1 MQMDYDKL
9 KVILESIDF
18 KPINSFISESNP
30 IEALKINFNPESRD
44 ENLEMIFTLFSPQDI
59 SALLRE
65 KTEFYFLNMTCF
77 LPITFDGISIK
88 EAKLLANRINAIALL
103 PGFCVDDNSQQ
114 VFYRYSLPLILDS
127 NQNLLKAFINLSMNM
142 IDVYGD
148 PFIQIAAG
156 ESYENFIREC
166 FN

>member
-77 LPITFDGISIK
+77 LPITFSMVYLSKKPSFWLIELMPLHYCLDFVWMII
-88 EAKLLANRINAIALL
+88 ANKFFI
-103 PGFCVDDNSQQ
+103 D
-114 VFYRYSLPLILDS
+114 ILY
-127 NQNLLKAFINLSMNM
+127 L
-142 IDVYGD
+142 
-148 PFIQIAAG
+148 
-156 ESYENFIREC
+156 
-166 FN
+166 